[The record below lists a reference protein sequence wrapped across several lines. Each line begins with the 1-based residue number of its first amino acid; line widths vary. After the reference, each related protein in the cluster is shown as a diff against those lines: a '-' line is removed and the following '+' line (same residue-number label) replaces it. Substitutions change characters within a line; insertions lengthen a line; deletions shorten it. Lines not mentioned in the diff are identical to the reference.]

1 MQQRGKMDRIVV
13 VFFHYMI
20 GVGFS
25 YFVMGTKNTTF
36 LSILM
41 GYTPIKRLFAVTA
54 RLDKRLRFPDSRK
67 SSTVH
72 CNKIT
77 TSVWQKHQALN

>member
-77 TSVWQKHQALN
+77 FSVGHEYPTLN

>member
-25 YFVMGTKNTTF
+25 YVFRGTKKDDF
-36 LSILM
+36 FVQ
-41 GYTPIKRLFAVTA
+41 FATA
-54 RLDKRLRFPDSRK
+54 NAHKATVRGN
-67 SSTVH
+67 ST
-72 CNKIT
+72 
-77 TSVWQKHQALN
+77 AG